1 MFSSTGKRSIYA
13 AAVLATALA
22 LVGSTVASAGEAAT
36 IEDLER
42 RVRELE
48 QMLAD
53 VKATSGEAAD
63 PRFTELERQ
72 IDVLTREIEKLSLG
86 EAAPEAEESRHGL
99 GPAASKVY
107 ATRRGVSLGGYGEL
121 LYRNFDATNESGTP
135 AGESDT
141 IDLLRFVLYTGYKFN
156 DTMLFNSEIEF
167 EHATTGEGDEER
179 GEVSVEFAY
188 LDFLLR
194 EPLNVRAGL
203 VLVPVG
209 FLNELHEPPVFL
221 GSARPSVERF
231 LLPTTWREVGAGVFG
246 DVGTLTYRAYLT
258 SSLASVAGTS
268 SGAEGFT
275 AEGIRDGRASGSS
288 AAADDFALSGRLD
301 WKPVPGL
308 LLGASLFSGD
318 TSQGQSTPTGE
329 AIDGRITLWD
339 AHGEYRWRGLQARA
353 LFVQTAIDDT
363 ARINEAQGFSGA
375 ESVGERQYGY
385 YLELGFDVLA
395 ARETHGAALIPF
407 VRRERYDTQDRVPA
421 GYAADPAHDV
431 TVSTLGLVW
440 KPIPHIAVKA
450 DYDRVENE
458 ARSGVDRF
466 QLALG
471 FLF

>member
-1 MFSSTGKRSIYA
+1 MHVSSTGIRSIYA
-13 AAVLATALA
+13 AVAVATLLA
-22 LVGSTVASAGEAAT
+22 VGASAGASEATT
-36 IEDLER
+36 IDELER
-42 RVRELE
+42 RVKELE
-48 QMLAD
+48 QLLAEL
-53 VKATSGEAAD
+53 KAANGEAAA
-63 PRFTELERQ
+63 PRLAELERQ
-72 IDVLTREIEKLSLG
+72 IDVLTREIEKLELG
-86 EAAPEAEESRHGL
+86 EAAPAAEESRHGL

-107 ATRRGVSLGGYGEL
+107 STHRGVSLGGYGEL
-121 LYRNFDATNESGTP
+121 VYRDFDATDESGTP
-135 AGESDT
+135 AADTDT

-156 DTMLFNSEIEF
+156 DTILFNSEIEF

-188 LDFLLR
+188 LDFLLH

-221 GSARPSVERF
+221 GASRPSVERF

-268 SGAEGFT
+268 SGAEGF
-275 AEGIRDGRASGSS
+275 AADGIRDGRSSGSN
-288 AAADDFALSGRLD
+288 AAADDVALSGRLD

-308 LLGASLFSGD
+308 LLGASLFTGD
-318 TSQGQSTPTGE
+318 TGQGQRTPTGQP
-329 AIDGRITLWD
+329 IDGRITLWD
-339 AHGEYRWRGLQARA
+339 AHGEYRWRGLEARA

-385 YLELGFDVLA
+385 YVELGFDVLA
-395 ARETHGAALIPF
+395 AHGTPGAALIPF
-407 VRRERYDTQDRVPA
+407 VRRERYDTQDRVPG
-421 GYAADPAHDV
+421 GYAADPTHDV

-440 KPIPHIAVKA
+440 KPIPHVAVKA
-450 DYDRVENE
+450 NYDRVENE

-466 QLALG
+466 ELALG